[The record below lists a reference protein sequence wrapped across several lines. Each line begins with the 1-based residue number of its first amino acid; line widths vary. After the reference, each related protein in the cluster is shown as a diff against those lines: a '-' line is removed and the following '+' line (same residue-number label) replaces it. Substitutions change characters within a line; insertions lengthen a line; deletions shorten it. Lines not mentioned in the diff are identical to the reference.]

1 MFFVTVS
8 SKLHTPNCAFA
19 LSHFLKSLGFNYVTY
34 NMACVRH
41 DIFWRLLSSFGVL
54 LIAGGMDKK
63 ERGYRET
70 YESEV
75 TQERG
80 FVCGPWPL

>member
-1 MFFVTVS
+1 
-8 SKLHTPNCAFA
+8 
-19 LSHFLKSLGFNYVTY
+19 
-34 NMACVRH
+34 MACVRH
-41 DIFWRLLSSFGVL
+41 DVFWRLLSSFGVL

>member
-1 MFFVTVS
+1 
-8 SKLHTPNCAFA
+8 
-19 LSHFLKSLGFNYVTY
+19 
-34 NMACVRH
+34 
-41 DIFWRLLSSFGVL
+41 
-54 LIAGGMDKK
+54 MDKK

-75 TQERG
+75 TQERR